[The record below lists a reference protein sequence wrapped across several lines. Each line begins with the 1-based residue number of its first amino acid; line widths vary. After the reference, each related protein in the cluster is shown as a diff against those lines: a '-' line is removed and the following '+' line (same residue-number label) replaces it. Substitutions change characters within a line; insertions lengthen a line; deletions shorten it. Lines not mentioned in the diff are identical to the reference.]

1 MQSMRHEIDDQCF
14 QTNLLIKLGNI
25 LRKDILITA
34 GWSCDVRLKDPF
46 FFAFIV
52 DSSIECIAV
61 TIPRIPKE
69 VPIFRIVSEIKAKE
83 HAS

>member
-1 MQSMRHEIDDQCF
+1 M
-14 QTNLLIKLGNI
+14 

-34 GWSCDVRLKDPF
+34 GWSRDVRLKDPLF
-46 FFAFIV
+46 LAFII

-69 VPIFRIVSEIKAKE
+69 VPIFRIVSEIKAKD
-83 HAS
+83 HTS

>member
-1 MQSMRHEIDDQCF
+1 MRQLIDEQRF
-14 QTNLLIKLGNI
+14 QTNLLIKLM

-34 GWSCDVRLKDPF
+34 GWSCDVRLKDAF

>member
-1 MQSMRHEIDDQCF
+1 MSVPKVSVLERVDCM
-14 QTNLLIKLGNI
+14 

-34 GWSCDVRLKDPF
+34 GWSRDVRLKDPL
-46 FFAFIV
+46 FFAFII

-69 VPIFRIVSEIKAKE
+69 VPIFRIVSEIKAKD
-83 HAS
+83 HTS